1 MNEWIRSVLPAAQY
15 IPHGHCYLWQTPLVS
30 LHVVSDLLIA
40 IAYFS
45 IPAMLVYFVR
55 RRRDTPFRGMFLLF
69 GAFIAACGLGHLLDI
84 WTLWF
89 PNYWASGLERAVTGF
104 ISCLT
109 AIKLVEWMP
118 QFLALRSP
126 QELEQLNQE
135 LQQQVTARQRDQ
147 QMLHKLAENTA
158 ATTGAAFFSAL
169 VQTLAEV
176 LEVRYAYVTE
186 WDSSSST
193 IRSLA
198 VWSEGVLLENF
209 AATEQYTPCSTI
221 VESGSAHYYPD
232 NLQRRFSQAHQLTEM
247 GVHCYLG
254 VPLLNS
260 QGEAMGTLCVAHD
273 QPLNYPQEAE
283 TVMTIFAAR
292 AAAELQRQRAEATLR
307 MAYTEMERRVSDRTH
322 DLSLANETLTQVARY
337 EQATSQVIQQMRQSL
352 DLEAIFRATTQ
363 ALRQAIA
370 CDRVIIYRFN
380 HDWSGDV
387 IAESVAGGWRS
398 LLLEDGETGPWQANV
413 LQAERCTVRLLSND
427 HNIIQ
432 DTYIQETQ
440 GGIYNQGTDYL
451 TVEDIYTHDFTPC
464 YIELLESLQARA
476 YLNVPIYAGRELWG
490 LLACYQNTSPRS
502 WQDGEIRMVVN
513 IGAQLGV
520 ATQQAELFQHTR
532 QQAKELQ
539 QAKEVADRA
548 NQAKSHFLA
557 SMSHELRTPLNA
569 ILGFAQLMHRDPDL
583 SSRHRNYLDIINT
596 SGEHL
601 LGLINNVLE
610 MSKIEAGRLN
620 LQKEEFNLPHLL
632 QEIKD
637 LLSLKA
643 QNKGLTLT
651 VNQAADLPQTIGT
664 DQSKLR
670 QVLLNLLGNSIKFT
684 DTGSVSLSVASRPSP
699 APTPANLSLSPNS
712 DDSQPCPHSLTLEFQ
727 VEDTGGGIAAEEL
740 DALFQPFQQT
750 QSGLKSGQGTGL
762 GIPISRQYV
771 QLMGGD
777 MEVSSTL
784 GEGTRFIF
792 TVQVELSKSSDD
804 LASTPRSL
812 NRVVGLA
819 ANQPR
824 YRILV
829 AEDNPINQL
838 LMQKLLEPLEID
850 LRIVGNGKEA
860 CQVWETWQPHL
871 IWMDMRMPQLDG
883 YEATR
888 QIRAAEARN
897 SAHST
902 VIIALTATAFEES
915 RPAILGAGCDDMV
928 CKPFKPSDLLEKLQA
943 YLNLEYR
950 YETSEPPPQPLS
962 NASQLHPD
970 LLATMPIPWIKA
982 LRQAAAQ
989 CSDLAIM
996 ELVRQIPPDQAEL
1009 AEKLHQI
1016 VHVFQF
1022 DRLLE
1027 LTNTVINASHEA
1039 TVQSR
1044 GEAGSEYE

>member
-1 MNEWIRSVLPAAQY
+1 MDEWIRSMLPTAHY
-15 IPHGHCYLWQTPLVS
+15 MPHGQCYLWQTPLVS

-55 RRRDTPFRGMFLLF
+55 RRRDTPFRRMFLLF
-69 GAFIAACGLGHLLDI
+69 GAFIAACGVGHVLDI

-89 PNYWASGLERAVTGF
+89 PNYWVSGVERAMTAF

-135 LQQQVTARQRDQ
+135 LEQQIIARQRDQ
-147 QMLHKLAENTA
+147 QMLHKLVENTA
-158 ATTGAAFFSAL
+158 ATTGSAFFSVLAE
-169 VQTLAEV
+169 TLAEV
-176 LEVRYAYVTE
+176 LEVRYAYITE
-186 WDSSSST
+186 WDSSSLT

-209 AATEQYTPCSTI
+209 VATELYTPCSTI

-232 NLQRRFSQAHQLTEM
+232 SLQQRFPQAHQLTEM

-260 QGEAMGTLCVAHD
+260 QGETMGTLCVAHD

-307 MAYTEMERRVSDRTH
+307 TAYAEMERRVSDRTY
-322 DLSLANETLTQVARY
+322 DLSRANETLTQVARY

-363 ALRQAIA
+363 ALRQAID

-398 LLLEDGETGPWQANV
+398 LLLAEGETGPWQANV

-427 HNIIQ
+427 HSIIQ

-451 TVEDIYTHDFTPC
+451 TVEDIYTRGFTPC

-502 WQDGEIRMVVN
+502 WQDGEVRMVVN

-539 QAKEVADRA
+539 QAKEAADRA

-569 ILGFAQLMHRDPDL
+569 ILGFTQLMHRAPDL

-610 MSKIEAGRLN
+610 MSKIEAGRLS
-620 LQKEEFNLPHLL
+620 LQAGEFNLPQLL
-632 QEIKD
+632 QEIQD

-643 QNKGLTLT
+643 QNKGLTLQ
-651 VNQAADLPQTIGT
+651 VNQAPDLPETIRT
-664 DQSKLR
+664 DQGKLR

-684 DTGSVSLSVASRPSP
+684 DTGSVSLSVLIRPNSESGAALFLPPSSDEAQPSP
-699 APTPANLSLSPNS
+699 P
-712 DDSQPCPHSLTLEFQ
+712 SLTLEFQ
-727 VEDTGGGIAAEEL
+727 VEDTGSGIAAEEL

-784 GEGTRFIF
+784 GEGTRFTF
-792 TVQVELSKSSDD
+792 TVQVELTDSSDQP
-804 LASTPRSL
+804 LTSWPQS
-812 NRVVGLA
+812 RVVGLA

-850 LRIVGNGKEA
+850 LRIVTNGKEA
-860 CQVWETWQPHL
+860 LQVWETWQPHL

-888 QIRAAEARN
+888 QIRAAETRKAG
-897 SAHST
+897 HST
-902 VIIALTATAFEES
+902 VIIALTATAFEEN
-915 RPAILGAGCDDMV
+915 RPAILGAGCNDML
-928 CKPFKPSDLLEKLQA
+928 CKPFKAGDLLEKLQVH
-943 YLNLEYR
+943 LKLEYR
-950 YETSEPPPQPLS
+950 YAAPEETLPLKS
-962 NASQLHPD
+962 PSASSQLRPE
-970 LLATMPIPWIKA
+970 LLATMPLPWVKT
-982 LRQAAAQ
+982 LQQAAAQ
-989 CSDLAIM
+989 CNDLDII
-996 ELVRQIPPDQAEL
+996 ELIRQIPPDQAEL

-1027 LTNTVINASHEA
+1027 LTNTVINASKEA
-1039 TVQSR
+1039 AAQSK
-1044 GEAGSEYE
+1044 GETGSEYE